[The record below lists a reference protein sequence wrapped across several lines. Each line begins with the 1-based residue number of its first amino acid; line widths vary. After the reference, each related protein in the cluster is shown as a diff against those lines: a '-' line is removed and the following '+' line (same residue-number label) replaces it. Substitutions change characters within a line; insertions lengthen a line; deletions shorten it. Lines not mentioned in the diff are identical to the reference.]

1 MKGGGVAAGLLLQ
14 TRNKAM
20 RKRERKELRG
30 TIVLILFTAI
40 MLCTNARYARGSSCL
55 SPHASSNIHTGYFA
69 HVGTP
74 TLTTSAFRDSLG
86 TLSAGDESS
95 LGAGSG
101 P

>member
-1 MKGGGVAAGLLLQ
+1 MRDMREGAHVFLLTLAA
-14 TRNKAM
+14 
-20 RKRERKELRG
+20 
-30 TIVLILFTAI
+30 
-40 MLCTNARYARGSSCL
+40 
-55 SPHASSNIHTGYFA
+55 IHTGYFA